1 MLTGDITIENLV
13 NNFYGKH
20 YCYNKYLLNL
30 IDWSEVITWVNKQI
44 DFSYYRLFVSIK
56 RTGE

>member
-20 YCYNKYLLNL
+20 CYNKYLLNL

-44 DFSYYRLFVSIK
+44 DFSYYRLFVSSK

>member
-30 IDWSEVITWVNKQI
+30 ID
-44 DFSYYRLFVSIK
+44 
-56 RTGE
+56 